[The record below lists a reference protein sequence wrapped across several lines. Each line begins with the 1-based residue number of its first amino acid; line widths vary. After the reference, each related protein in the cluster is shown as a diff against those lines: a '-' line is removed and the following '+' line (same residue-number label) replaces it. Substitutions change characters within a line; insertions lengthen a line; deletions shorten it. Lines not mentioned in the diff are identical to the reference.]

1 LTPSVTEPVDLRA
14 ASRAIGTTP
23 TLPIGRS
30 QVAVIDEVGEVLAN
44 RNVPNGV
51 RPILP
56 VIGEL
61 PAGTPAASEAAI
73 GWGWLLELLEGYGF
87 EPPMVHPLQCKA
99 IASARLKTD
108 KVDAATLV
116 RHQQAG
122 WAAVP
127 GIAPVAAVASRGG
140 H

>member
-1 LTPSVTEPVDLRA
+1 MRRPGLSAQVR
-14 ASRAIGTTP
+14 
-23 TLPIGRS
+23 GR
-30 QVAVIDEVGEVLAN
+30 
-44 RNVPNGV
+44 V
-51 RPILP
+51 RL
-56 VIGEL
+56 
-61 PAGTPAASEAAI
+61 
-73 GWGWLLELLEGYGF
+73 GWLLELLEGYGF